1 MSKKT
6 EKSDRKKAL
15 IDIMET
21 DEANGLY
28 EMTDKEKLR
37 VVSRCFENTI
47 WMAIRYANGRHT
59 YAPYIVRDV
68 VKTYREL
75 YPEWNLEI
83 DKVVLKQY
91 EDYKDNPDLP
101 GFLKEDWL
109 IDLFQ
114 TDKDTGL
121 YDPQ

>member
-1 MSKKT
+1 MTETEFKLKK
-6 EKSDRKKAL
+6 
-15 IDIMET
+15 
-21 DEANGLY
+21 
-28 EMTDKEKLR
+28 
-37 VVSRCFENTI
+37 CFENTI

-91 EDYKDNPDLP
+91 EDYKNNPDLP
-101 GFLKEDWL
+101 GFPKGDWL

-114 TDKDTGL
+114 TDFNQREQALKDMMKSDEDNGL
-121 YDPQ
+121 YDQL